1 MNKNEALLKDI
12 RERLSDFRYIHSLG
26 VAESAGYLAEKY
38 GYDKETA
45 ITAGLAHDV
54 LKELS
59 REEYLKLFETENII
73 LSDVEKSAPKLWHA
87 MAGAEYLRREYGFP
101 EEIIT
106 AVRYHTTGR
115 EGMGLLEKILFIADF
130 ISADR
135 NYNGVE
141 DMRQRAEISL
151 EYAMEEGLRFTI
163 EELARGCK
171 PIHPDTIACYNEI
184 IVYLSQKG
192 NKYE

>member
-1 MNKNEALLKDI
+1 MNKNETLLKDI

-38 GYDKETA
+38 GYDIETA

-59 REEYLKLFETENII
+59 KDEFRSFFEAEGIELT
-73 LSDVEKSAPKLWHA
+73 DVEKTAPKLWHA
-87 MAGAEYLRREYGFP
+87 MAGAEYLKKNYGFSD
-101 EEIIT
+101 EIIT

-115 EGMGLLEKILFIADF
+115 ADMGLLEKILFIADF
-130 ISADR
+130 ISKDR

-141 DMRQRAEISL
+141 DMRKRAEISL

-163 EELARGCK
+163 EELARECK
-171 PIHPDTIACYNEI
+171 PIHPDTVACYNEI
-184 IVYLSQKG
+184 LIHLSQK
-192 NKYE
+192 

>member
-1 MNKNEALLKDI
+1 MNKNDALLKDI
-12 RERLSDFRYIHSLG
+12 RERLSDFRYVHSLG

-59 REEYLKLFETENII
+59 REEYLAFFASEGIT

-87 MAGAEYLRREYGFP
+87 IAGARYLKKEYGFSD
-101 EEIIT
+101 EIIT

-115 EGMGLLEKILFIADF
+115 ADMGLLEKILFIADF
-130 ISADR
+130 ISVDR

-141 DMRQRAEISL
+141 DMRRRAEISL

-163 EELARGCK
+163 EDLARECR

-184 IVYLSQKG
+184 IVHLSQK
-192 NKYE
+192 